1 MIDVDPN
8 IFVFWKLSWMPCK
21 LRCKNQSV
29 QRLSVNILTRWL
41 LDSDIQILL
50 NIGQSNGFL
59 PDDTKSLFKPMFTHQ
74 WWSHVTFTWGQ
85 YHWAR
90 GIMEMLKIS
99 VVTGRICCKIPGGM
113 IYNKLH
119 LYFEVFGYWIHSA
132 QSSEKCQPFLPVH
145 GEDRAIIIDL

>member
-21 LRCKNQSV
+21 LRDKNQSV

-41 LDSDIQILL
+41 LDSGIHILL
-50 NIGQSNGFL
+50 NIGQAYGLL
-59 PDDTKSLFKPMFTHQ
+59 PDDTKSLFKPMFTPQ
-74 WWSHVTFTWGQ
+74 WWSHVRFTWGL

-99 VVTGRICCKIPGGM
+99 VIAGRMCCKIPGGM
-113 IYNKLH
+113 IYIINYIYISKYLDTGSPQPSLRRKVNH
-119 LYFEVFGYWIHSA
+119 FY
-132 QSSEKCQPFLPVH
+132 QSTGRIE
-145 GEDRAIIIDL
+145 R